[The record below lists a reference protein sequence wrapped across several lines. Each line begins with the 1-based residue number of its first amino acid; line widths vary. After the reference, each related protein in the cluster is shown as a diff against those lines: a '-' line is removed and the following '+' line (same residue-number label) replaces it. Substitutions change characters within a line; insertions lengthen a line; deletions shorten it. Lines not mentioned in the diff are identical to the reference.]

1 MKRDNLVEAIRD
13 TLVRY
18 PAPYESHYGVV
29 PPPPPLSPISLS
41 GADGRRRTAMQALD
55 RLKLVAAE
63 LKDPYVVSRVLTR
76 REAVSS
82 SAIEGTN
89 STLDE
94 LLTIEETDD
103 VERGTAAQ
111 QVKDYAVALDR
122 FIPKL
127 HSRGPGDFTLDLILD
142 LHREVMRHDRDYKD
156 RPGDLRQRVVWIG
169 GLDIGQ
175 STFNPPPPD
184 RVPEALEAT
193 LAYLRADGPHVQSQ
207 SIITRMAVAH
217 AHFEAVHPF
226 RDGNGRVGRLL
237 LPLML
242 AAEDYVPLY
251 LSPYI
256 EANKRAYYDALAAA
270 QQRLHWE
277 GMIGFISSAI
287 IGTDRELAITRR
299 ALGALEQHWAGSTRL
314 RQGSAAQRALALL
327 PHYPVVSIRRLAS
340 LLDVTFAAASNGVQ
354 QLVAAGILTE
364 RTGYARNR
372 LFVARQALKIINRPF
387 GVDPE
392 EVDPEV

>member
-1 MKRDNLVEAIRD
+1 MKRDNLAEAIRA

-29 PPPPPLSPISLS
+29 PPPPPLSPITLA
-41 GADGRRRTAMQALD
+41 GPDGRHRMAMQALD

-94 LLTIEETDD
+94 LLTIEENDGIGH
-103 VERGTAAQ
+103 GTATR
-111 QVKDYAVALDR
+111 QVRDYALALDR
-122 FIPKL
+122 FIPRL
-127 HSRGPGDFTLDLILD
+127 HSSGPGDFTLDLILD
-142 LHREVMRHDRDYKD
+142 LHREVMGHDRDYKD

-169 GLDIGQ
+169 GLHIAQ

-184 RVPEALEAT
+184 LVPEVLEAT
-193 LAYLRADGPHVQSQ
+193 LAYLRADGPHAQSQ
-207 SIITRMAVAH
+207 SIVTRMAIAH

-277 GMIGFISSAI
+277 DMIGFIADAI
-287 IGTDRELAITRR
+287 IGSEKELTITRR
-299 ALGALEQHWAGSTRL
+299 ALEALGQQWAGSTRL
-314 RQGSAAQRALALL
+314 RQGSAAQRALTLL
-327 PHYPVVSIRRLAS
+327 PHYPVVSIRRLAR
-340 LLDVTFAAASNGVQ
+340 LLDISFAAASNGVQ

-372 LFVARQALKIINRPF
+372 LYVARRALNIINRPF

-392 EVDPEV
+392 ETDPGV